1 MLHNSSCFIGRFTF
15 YGKSGTYCFNMFIN
29 FHRQGAIGL
38 KGNGPHE
45 SSAALASNANPRIAT
60 LMQVN
65 RKKTKKKKKFCMLV
79 LSWVQI
85 LVKQRCMLV
94 FLHILFHICFSLFNS
109 LFHLKAFSLLKFF
122 SRNDILL
129 YINRK
134 DDIQMQIAEVKYS
147 TLTRGKLFLVFWL
160 ILLNK
165 LKLQKKGE
173 EISQRINIRKFR
185 TLAHWSRGQAGQR
198 PERMVTILVLCCQP
212 EPNGRS

>member
-1 MLHNSSCFIGRFTF
+1 
-15 YGKSGTYCFNMFIN
+15 
-29 FHRQGAIGL
+29 
-38 KGNGPHE
+38 
-45 SSAALASNANPRIAT
+45 
-60 LMQVN
+60 
-65 RKKTKKKKKFCMLV
+65 MLV

-198 PERMVTILVLCCQP
+198 LERMVTILVLCCQP

>member
-1 MLHNSSCFIGRFTF
+1 
-15 YGKSGTYCFNMFIN
+15 
-29 FHRQGAIGL
+29 
-38 KGNGPHE
+38 
-45 SSAALASNANPRIAT
+45 
-60 LMQVN
+60 
-65 RKKTKKKKKFCMLV
+65 MLV

-212 EPNGRS
+212 EPNGRSQKEEEHSFQQRCPIRFGNIHNRNVVIILCPSRLIHIYLLFHFSNFLTE